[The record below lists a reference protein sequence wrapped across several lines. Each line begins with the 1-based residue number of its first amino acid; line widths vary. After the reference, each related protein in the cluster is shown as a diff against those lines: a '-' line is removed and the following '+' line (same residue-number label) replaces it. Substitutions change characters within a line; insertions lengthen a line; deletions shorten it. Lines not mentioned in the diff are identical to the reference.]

1 MLITKACLP
10 KDLHHPEQWTQM
22 MKRAMSDVIPKF
34 DSGRM
39 AHEYYEK
46 MYT

>member
-1 MLITKACLP
+1 
-10 KDLHHPEQWTQM
+10 

-39 AHEYYEK
+39 AYEYYEK
-46 MYT
+46 MYNLTVESEKQ